1 MLLTRLV
8 QAYQSAIKAKE
19 ENKKIILNYV
29 LAQIKNK
36 EIELQRVLVD
46 EEIISILRK
55 EVKALSESIGFLQ
68 KAGKK
73 QDLTDEEEKKGI
85 LEQYLPQYLDRVQT
99 ESLLERLMV
108 ELGIQDLRKER
119 WTLMKALM
127 TNYKEQLDPALV
139 NEIINHKL

>member
-73 QDLTDEEEKKGI
+73 QDLADEEEKKGI

-127 TNYKEQLDPALV
+127 ASYKEQLDPALV

>member
-127 TNYKEQLDPALV
+127 ASYKEQLDPALV

>member
-119 WTLMKALM
+119 WTLMKVLM
-127 TNYKEQLDPALV
+127 VSYKEQLDPALV

>member
-73 QDLTDEEEKKGI
+73 QDLAGEEEKRRI

-99 ESLLERLMV
+99 ESLLECLMV
-108 ELGIQDLRKER
+108 ELGIQDFRKER
-119 WTLMKALM
+119 
-127 TNYKEQLDPALV
+127 
-139 NEIINHKL
+139 

>member
-19 ENKKIILNYV
+19 ENKKIILNYL